1 MAKYL
6 DQNGLQLVLT
16 KITNKYDGRYL
27 GINATANAAEKVVHK
42 LTINVRDEESRVF
55 DGTQDLEINVAQ
67 ASHIHP
73 ATEVTYSNAAVTGAA
88 NVNEALDII
97 VKNIQIGAA
106 AISSATSNMQALQDA
121 LDQEKTDRETKD
133 SELQGAID
141 ALEDKV
147 DKTLGNGNENI
158 FSKLEAVKQEL
169 QGKIDAETDR
179 ASGIEAGL
187 REDVDDHEAR
197 LQVIE
202 GGEEVEGSIKAQVK
216 AERDRAMGVEGNLNT
231 ALQAEIDRAKK
242 AEQDLQDALDAEI
255 ADREADEQGLSA
267 RIDANKGRLDVLE
280 ADENTDGS
288 IAKDIKEAEARVKV
302 VTDALDVRV
311 TSAEGRLDVIQGT
324 GEGSIKKAIADLV
337 DGAPETLDTLNKIA
351 QALREDADVL
361 DAIEA
366 AFDVKLG
373 ELEDKHDKEK
383 KELDDAIAK
392 EIEDRAA
399 AVLAEENA
407 RKQADNALNERLLEI
422 EGLIGDESMSL
433 KDIREAIETNAAAI
447 RTEKERAEGVEA
459 GIQAQLDRVDGAAD
473 VDGSFRKAI
482 ADQAATQLAKD
493 TAQDQRMQALEDKV
507 GVDGGTAEESTGL
520 VATLRGAIEAEAATR
535 LSEDNKLDAR
545 LVVVE
550 EMIGDGEGSTT
561 LADLNARLKD
571 VEAEQITQNAA
582 IQANAQAI
590 AAIVALD
597 EADIDAAFN
606 AIFQ

>member
-6 DQNGLQLVLT
+6 DQAGLQLVLS

-27 GINATANAAEKVVHK
+27 GIHATADAAEKVVHK

-73 ATEVTYSNAAVTGAA
+73 ATEVTYANAAVTGAA

-106 AISSATSNMQALQDA
+106 AISSAASNMTILDEALKQEVIDRGAADEALQA
-121 LDQEKTDRETKD
+121 ELDLLEKYVEDRLD
-133 SELQGAID
+133 GD
-141 ALEDKV
+141 
-147 DKTLGNGNENI
+147 GNI
-158 FSKLEAVKQEL
+158 FDILESAKAELKEMVQEE
-169 QGKIDAETDR
+169 ADR
-179 ASGIEAGL
+179 AMGVEEEL
-187 REDVDDHEAR
+187 REDVDDHEER

-202 GGEEVEGSIKAQVK
+202 GTEEVEGSIKAQVK
-216 AERDRAMGVEGNLNT
+216 AERDRAMGVEGNLQT

-433 KDIREAIETNAAAI
+433 KDIREAIEANATAI
-447 RTEKERAEGVEA
+447 GAEVDRAKKAEEA
-459 GIQAQLDRVDGAAD
+459 IQDQIDIIDGAVD
-473 VDGSFRKAI
+473 VEGSFRKAI
-482 ADQAATQLAKD
+482 KDQADAQDAIDK
-493 TAQDQRMQALEDKV
+493 AQDQRVKNLEDKV
-507 GVDGGTAEESTGL
+507 GNDGGTAEESTGL
-520 VATLRGAIEAEAATR
+520 VATLRGAIEAEAQERQSADATHDSR
-535 LSEDNKLDAR
+535 LTAI
-545 LVVVE
+545 E
-550 EMIGDGEGSTT
+550 ELIGDGEGSTT
-561 LADLNARLKD
+561 LADLNARLT
-571 VEAEQITQNAA
+571 EAEKDIDQCQKDI
-582 IQANAQAI
+582 IANANAI
-590 AAIVALD
+590 AAIVAL
-597 EADIDAAFN
+597 EESDIDAAFN
-606 AIFQ
+606 AVFQ

>member
-6 DQNGLQLVLT
+6 DQAGLQLVLS

-27 GINATANAAEKVVHK
+27 GIHATADAAQKVVHS
-42 LTINVRDEESRVF
+42 LTIQVGDEEQRVF
-55 DGTQDLEINVAQ
+55 DGQADHSISVAAKVHGHQ
-67 ASHIHP
+67 A
-73 ATEVTYSNAAVTGAA
+73 AEVAYTNGAVTGAA

-106 AISSATSNMQALQDA
+106 AISSATNNMNELNEALKQEVIDRGAADEALQGE
-121 LDQEKTDRETKD
+121 LDVLQKYVEDRLD
-133 SELQGAID
+133 GD
-141 ALEDKV
+141 
-147 DKTLGNGNENI
+147 GNI
-158 FSKLEAVKQEL
+158 FDILESAKAELKEMVQEE
-169 QGKIDAETDR
+169 AAR
-179 ASGIEAGL
+179 AMGVEEEL
-187 REDVDDHEAR
+187 REDVDDHEER

-202 GGEEVEGSIKAQVK
+202 GTEEVEGSIKAQVK

-242 AEQDLQDALDAEI
+242 AEKDLQDALDAEI

-507 GVDGGTAEESTGL
+507 GNDGGTAESSTGL

-535 LSEDNKLDAR
+535 ESADATHDSR
-545 LVVVE
+545 LTAIE
-550 EMIGDGEGSTT
+550 ELIGDGEGSTT
-561 LADLNARLKD
+561 LADLNARLT
-571 VEAEQITQNAA
+571 EAEKDIDKCQADI
-582 IQANAQAI
+582 IANAQAI
-590 AAIVALD
+590 AAIVAL
-597 EADIDAAFN
+597 EESDIDAAFN
-606 AIFQ
+606 AVFQ

>member
-27 GINATANAAEKVVHK
+27 GINATAKEAEKVVHK

-55 DGTQDLEINVAQ
+55 DGSQDFSIDVAQ
-67 ASHIHP
+67 AHHIHP
-73 ATEVTYSNAAVTGAA
+73 ATEVTYSNAAVSNAA

>member
-6 DQNGLQLVLT
+6 DQAGLQLVLS

-27 GINATANAAEKVVHK
+27 GIHATADAAEKVVHK

-55 DGTQDLEINVAQ
+55 DGSQDFEINVAQ
-67 ASHIHP
+67 AQHIHP
-73 ATEVTYSNAAVTGAA
+73 ATEVTYANAAVTGAA

-106 AISSATSNMQALQDA
+106 AISSATSNMNA
-121 LDQEKTDRETKD
+121 LDEALKQEVIDRGAADEAIQTELDTLQKYVED
-133 SELQGAID
+133 RLDGEGNIFDILEQAKEELQ
-141 ALEDKV
+141 EMV
-147 DKTLGNGNENI
+147 DK
-158 FSKLEAVKQEL
+158 
-169 QGKIDAETDR
+169 ETER

-197 LQVIE
+197 LLVIE
-202 GGEEVEGSIKAQVK
+202 GTEEVEGSIKK
-216 AERDRAMGVEGNLNT
+216 AIKDERDRAQGIEQNLQT
-231 ALQAEIDRAKK
+231 AIETEKGRAEQ
-242 AEQDLQDALDAEI
+242 AEQDLADDLAEEI
-255 ADREADEQGLSA
+255 ANRLGAEEGLSN
-267 RIDANKGRLDVLE
+267 RITANKNAIDILNGDANQ
-280 ADENTDGS
+280 NGS
-288 IAKDIKEAEARVKV
+288 VDKKVAEAEARVKV
-302 VTDALDVRV
+302 VTDALDGRM

-351 QALREDADVL
+351 EALREDADVL

-392 EIEDRAA
+392 EIEDRTQ
-399 AVLAEENA
+399 AVLAEETA
-407 RKQADNALNERLLEI
+407 RIAADEALDLRIDDI
-422 EGLIGDESMSL
+422 EALIGDESMSL
-433 KDIREAIETNAAAI
+433 KEIREAIEANTTAI
-447 RTEKERAEGVEA
+447 GAEVDRAKKAEEA
-459 GIQAQLDRVDGAAD
+459 IQAQIDIIDGAVD
-473 VDGSFRKAI
+473 VEGSFRKAI
-482 ADQAATQLAKD
+482 KDQADAQDAIDK
-493 TAQDQRMQALEDKV
+493 AQDQRVKNLEDKV
-507 GVDGGTAEESTGL
+507 GNDGGTAEESTGL

-561 LADLNARLKD
+561 LADLNARLTE

-590 AAIVALD
+590 AAIVAL
-597 EADIDAAFN
+597 EESDIDAAFN
-606 AIFQ
+606 AVFQ

>member
-27 GINATANAAEKVVHK
+27 GINATAKEAEKVVHK

-73 ATEVTYSNAAVTGAA
+73 ATEVTYANAAVTGAD

-106 AISSATSNMQALQDA
+106 AISSATSNMNA
-121 LDQEKTDRETKD
+121 LDEALKQEKTDRETKD

-179 ASGIEAGL
+179 AGRIEAGL

-197 LQVIE
+197 LLVIE
-202 GGEEVEGSIKAQVK
+202 GTEEVEGSIKKAVK
-216 AERDRAMGVEGNLNT
+216 DERDRAMAAEGNLNT
-231 ALQAEIDRAKK
+231 AIQTEKSQREQAV
-242 AEQDLQDALDAEI
+242 QDLADDLAEEVTNRLN
-255 ADREADEQGLSA
+255 AEEGLST
-267 RIDANKGRLDVLE
+267 RITANKNAIDILN
-280 ADENTDGS
+280 ADASQAGS
-288 IAKDIKEAEARVKV
+288 VDKKVADAEARVKV
-302 VTDALDVRV
+302 TTDALDGRV
-311 TSAEGRLDVIQGT
+311 TANEAAIAKINGE

-337 DGAPETLDTLNKIA
+337 GAAPELLNTLEELAKALEDNPDIIA
-351 QALREDADVL
+351 ELENEYKA
-361 DAIEA
+361 AIQ
-366 AFDVKLG
+366 K
-373 ELEDKHDKEK
+373 LEDKHDKEK

-392 EIEDRAA
+392 EIENRAA

-407 RKQADNALNERLLEI
+407 RKQADDALNKRLLEI
-422 EGLIGDESMSL
+422 EGLIGNESMSL

-507 GVDGGTAEESTGL
+507 GNDGGTAEESTGL
-520 VATLRGAIEAEAATR
+520 VATLRGAIEAEAQERQSADATHDSR
-535 LSEDNKLDAR
+535 LSAI
-545 LVVVE
+545 E
-550 EMIGDGEGSTT
+550 ELIGDGTGSAT
-561 LADLNARLKD
+561 LAELNKRLT
-571 VEAEQITQNAA
+571 EAEKDIDQCQRDI
-582 IQANAQAI
+582 IANANAI
-590 AAIVALD
+590 AAIVAL
-597 EADIDAAFN
+597 EESDIDAAFN
-606 AIFQ
+606 AVFQ